1 MDRPFRTEKVYR
13 SIYLFFVQ
21 SRYSIQFDFIIIILV
36 TNLTNSYYCII
47 KINKYCPQLVVKI
60 SFVSLVPCS
69 QISVSVCV
77 WNAVQLTAPTKQVQG
92 YYYYQILSI
101 IVLYLFYFTNI
112 VSNQTLPLTQK
123 DLEHNL
129 EFDMEVE
136 HSIEAVPS
144 HKDSKLYDDDD
155 RLKRTGT
162 TTTTTTTN

>member
-1 MDRPFRTEKVYR
+1 M
-13 SIYLFFVQ
+13 
-21 SRYSIQFDFIIIILV
+21 
-36 TNLTNSYYCII
+36 
-47 KINKYCPQLVVKI
+47 
-60 SFVSLVPCS
+60 
-69 QISVSVCV
+69 
-77 WNAVQLTAPTKQVQG
+77 TAPTKQVQG